1 MMRTTF
7 LASVPI
13 LASVAASAH
22 DGHAAPLGLHLHV
35 NTVVGLV
42 AAVAVAA
49 VWLWP
54 RDRRPPDQG

>member
-1 MMRTTF
+1 MMRTTW

-13 LASVAASAH
+13 LASAAARAH

-35 NTVVGLV
+35 NIAMGLV